1 MKRRH
6 FLEYIGGFYLASS
19 FRDICAAVPRGDKF
33 WKLLRK
39 QFLLPPDY
47 HYLNTGGLGSSPLT
61 VIHTV
66 KKMMDREDMH
76 PVPGHDE
83 PHFWK
88 IKEKCAALFGPGIK
102 KEELAFTSTATEGI
116 NVIVNGLPLKPGD
129 EIITS
134 THEHVAL
141 NVPLLYKMKT
151 GGIVI
156 KLFEPDIQNGMANVD
171 RIRKLITERTRL
183 IFTSHITC
191 TTGQILPVKEIG
203 ELAKSSGVWY
213 ALDGVQAFGHMPLN
227 LKDIHADFY
236 AVSGHKWLLGPK
248 RTGVLYVKESL
259 LDILKP
265 SIVGAYSTRLND
277 IVGGKVELQPSAQRY
292 EFGTQNDALFYG
304 LEAALDFNAAIGS
317 RTIWEHN
324 KECSEMFYRGLE
336 KIPEVEILSPREEN
350 YRSSMLTFRMKDR
363 ANKKFSRFLE
373 RRGFRVRHVPEA
385 ELDGI
390 RVSFHIYNDREEVV
404 RLLEEIKKL
413 PYLREDEIQAAKRV
427 SKTVDN
433 KGF

>member
-6 FLEYIGGFYLASS
+6 FFKYISGLSGGLYLASS
-19 FRDICAAVPRGDKF
+19 FRDACAAVSRDEKF

-39 QFLLPPDY
+39 QFLFPPDY
-47 HYLNTGGLGSSPLT
+47 HYLNTGGLGSSPLM

-66 KKMMDREDMH
+66 KKMMDREDMY
-76 PVPGHDE
+76 PVAGHDGQ
-83 PHFWK
+83 HFWK
-88 IKEKCAALFGPGIK
+88 IKEKCAALLGPGIK

-151 GGIVI
+151 SGIVLKI
-156 KLFEPDIQNGMANVD
+156 FEPDLENGKANVK
-171 RIRKLITERTRL
+171 RIEKLITKRTRL

-203 ELAKSSGVWY
+203 ELAKSRGVWY

-227 LKDIHADFY
+227 LKEIDVDFY

-248 RTGVLYVKESL
+248 RTGVLYVRESL
-259 LDILKP
+259 LETLKP
-265 SIVGAYSTRLND
+265 SIVGAYSGKSND
-277 IVGGKVELQPSAQRY
+277 IKRGVVELQPSAQRY
-292 EFGTQNDALFYG
+292 EYGTQNDALFYG
-304 LEAALDFNAAIGS
+304 LETALDFNAAIGD
-317 RTIWEHN
+317 RTIWGHN
-324 KECSEMFYRGLE
+324 KECSEMFYGGLE
-336 KIPEVEILSPREEN
+336 KIPEVEILSPLEEK
-350 YRSSMLTFRMKDR
+350 YRSSMITFRIKGR
-363 ANKKFSRFLE
+363 VNQKFSGFLE
-373 RRGFRVRHVPEA
+373 RRGFRVRTVLEA
-385 ELDGI
+385 GLDGI

-413 PYLREDEIQAAKRV
+413 PHLREDEIEAAK
-427 SKTVDN
+427 
-433 KGF
+433 